1 MVGEARLT
9 AHGSAGGA
17 LPGWAAGNGVAGAVI
32 DGVSEVLACGVFA
45 TVESPEPQ
53 PVKVAAINATAAEQ
67 VSGSVRHGS
76 DHTSTHR
83 TVIGAAGVAGVAEA
97 RSAVLMITR
106 TAGQPV
112 TTRLLGR

>member
-1 MVGEARLT
+1 
-9 AHGSAGGA
+9 
-17 LPGWAAGNGVAGAVI
+17 LPGWAAGDGVAGAVI
-32 DGVSEVLACGVFA
+32 DAVSEVVRACGVFA

-53 PVKVAAINATAAEQ
+53 PVNATAISARAAEQ

-83 TVIGAAGVAGVAEA
+83 TVIGRAGVAGVAGI

-106 TAGQPV
+106 AAPQ
-112 TTRLLGR
+112 R